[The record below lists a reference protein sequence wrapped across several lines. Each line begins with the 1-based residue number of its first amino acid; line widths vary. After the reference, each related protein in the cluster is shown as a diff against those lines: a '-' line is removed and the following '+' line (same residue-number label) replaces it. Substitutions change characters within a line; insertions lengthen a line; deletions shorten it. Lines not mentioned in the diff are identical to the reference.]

1 MPRSFLVKSQGFRER
16 ERKRGLGIAKLVY
29 DPTRAATVITTL
41 AKPEPRR
48 PIIRYVQSGIDPVK
62 WYQWIPSPRI
72 SETNEDIP
80 SPSYLSQSAKDTGLQ
95 LNGKTGS
102 SASCSS
108 STSPPKF
115 FRPFLP
121 LPVPSHQLY
130 VASAPA
136 VRPLQL
142 TSPGFSSDEE
152 ARLSSPGSDCG
163 ETFQEKKPFDCRR
176 RNGNHRK
183 SSKKLKCPD
192 CGKEYCTA
200 GGLNKHQ
207 QTQCRAGQNNRT
219 FQCKYCSKEYTALGA
234 LKMHLRTHTLPC
246 KCTICGK
253 AFSRPWLLQGHI
265 RTHTGEK
272 PFSCHHCQRAFADR
286 SNLRAHLQTHSHVK
300 RYSCSLCART
310 FSRMSLL
317 NKHTK
322 TGCDRLKVTSTP
334 PDHEV
339 PAYE

>member
-1 MPRSFLVKSQGFRER
+1 MPRSFLVKSQGYRDKEK
-16 ERKRGLGIAKLVY
+16 KRGLGIAKLVY
-29 DPTRAATVITTL
+29 DPTRAVTVVTTL

-48 PIIRYVQSGIDPVK
+48 PIINYVQSSINPTR
-62 WYQWIPSPRI
+62 WYQSWISTPAI
-72 SETNEDIP
+72 STSCEVTTP
-80 SPSYLSQSAKDTGLQ
+80 PSYSCTETKDVGYLR
-95 LNGKTGS
+95 KP
-102 SASCSS
+102 
-108 STSPPKF
+108 STSPPF

-121 LPVPSHQLY
+121 LPVSSRSPRF
-130 VASAPA
+130 VSAPPSA
-136 VRPLQL
+136 AARHLQIN
-142 TSPGFSSDEE
+142 SSCFSSSDEE
-152 ARLSSPGSDCG
+152 SRLSSPGSDCG
-163 ETFQEKKPFDCRR
+163 ETFQEKKAFDRR
-176 RNGNHRK
+176 LITGNSRK
-183 SSKKLKCPD
+183 STQKLKCPG

-200 GGLNKHQ
+200 GGLSKHQ
-207 QTQCRAGQNNRT
+207 QTQCRAGQNGRT

-272 PFSCHHCQRAFADR
+272 PFSCQHCQRAFADR

-300 RYSCSLCART
+300 RYSCSLCTRT

-322 TGCDRLKVTSTP
+322 SGCDRIRVNPQTP
-334 PDHEV
+334 SNPMNDQTML
-339 PAYE
+339 A